1 MARECAAIL
10 HLRQREAALSI
21 FVVILGGKI
30 ADVTN
35 ALAVTTQS
43 CSKRREKMWTL
54 FYEFRSSALIVLWRD
69 LLIQLNI
76 PTKYNDPWLVQTASR
91 IALEKYIST
100 SNRLRGY

>member
-1 MARECAAIL
+1 
-10 HLRQREAALSI
+10 
-21 FVVILGGKI
+21 
-30 ADVTN
+30 
-35 ALAVTTQS
+35 
-43 CSKRREKMWTL
+43 MWTL